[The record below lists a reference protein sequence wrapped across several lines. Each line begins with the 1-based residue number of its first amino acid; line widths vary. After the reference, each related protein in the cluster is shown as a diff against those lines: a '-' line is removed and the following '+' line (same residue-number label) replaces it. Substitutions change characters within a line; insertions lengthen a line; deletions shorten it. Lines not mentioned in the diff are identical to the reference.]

1 MFLGHSHN
9 SFIFRKLSKM
19 KRMKSDLITLYLTLL
34 GLCSA
39 TQQTEEHVVLEKSHD
54 IKAWQEGGWDKLERA
69 PPSEGVFLTFALK
82 QTNLE
87 SLERVFWEVSD
98 PGSKEY
104 GKHLSL
110 SKLTQLIAPSE
121 TTISNVQ
128 AWLRSHN
135 VQSSDCQTIFTK
147 DFITCRMS
155 CESAEAMLVGAKFYR
170 FKHAKLTKSVVR
182 SLQHYSVP
190 RRIVPHI
197 DFVGG
202 VLHFP
207 AVKGPSL
214 PKVRRREFSENM
226 LKRDLIYTGVY
237 PDILRERY
245 KVFDV
250 VGTHPDNRQSIA
262 SFLEQYYSP
271 ADLKAFFD
279 IFGSSFRHLKD
290 VTKVIGP
297 NNGTPGSEASL
308 DIQYIMSLG
317 AMVPTWIWSTP
328 ESSQDPFL
336 RWLLDI
342 SNHSEVPWVHSVSY
356 SGYEDEYDVSYMN
369 RVNVEFQKAGVR
381 GLTFLFASGDDGA
394 DCKNSKF
401 RPEYPSSSPYVTTV
415 GGTELNDLF
424 TPEYGH
430 EISGGGFSNVFP
442 RPSYQNYAV
451 EKYLKSGSQI
461 PPPWYFNLNGRG
473 YPDISAACDYFWIVD
488 NLDLEAVYGTSAS
501 TPTVAGIISLLNDAR
516 LQNNKS
522 TLGFLNPF
530 LYQNSAAM
538 YDVTTGHNEGCLPG
552 DIGFY
557 ASTGWDPVTGCGT
570 PNFLAMVNAAL
581 KYH

>member
-39 TQQTEEHVVLEKSHD
+39 TQQTEEYVVLEKSHD

-155 CESAEAMLVGAKFYR
+155 CESAEAMLVGAKFYH

-226 LKRDLIYTGVY
+226 LKRDLIYTGTY

-297 NNGTPGSEASL
+297 NNGPPGSEASL

-328 ESSQDPFL
+328 ESSQDSFL
-336 RWLLDI
+336 TWLLDI

-461 PPPWYFNLNGRG
+461 PPAWYFNRNGRG

-488 NLDLEAVYGTSAS
+488 NLQLEAVYGTSAS

-570 PNFLAMVNAAL
+570 PNFSAMVNAAL